1 MAQKL
6 YKFKVS
12 MVVKSTTDNWIDI
25 KKGVNCCMNCGIV
38 NELTNIKEVRYIKP
52 LNRKGEE

>member
-12 MVVKSTTDNWIDI
+12 MVVKSTTDNWLDI

-38 NELTNIKEVRYIKP
+38 NELTNIKEVRFIKP
-52 LNRKGEE
+52 LNRK